1 MKNKDYSKRY
11 WKVYRWFK
19 WEAKYT
25 PYRFKNGVKNLWKWF
40 PVIWKDRDY
49 DHNFIFEIL
58 KFKLNNMAN
67 RFEQTNRFVDSEG
80 QVFKLRTCVRLI
92 QKLQDGYYTT
102 EMHEYWENEMRM
114 EPIEGS
120 TNYSLEFDELRND
133 LDQYLI
139 KYPNDIRRAL
149 KSTYLKDIKEPT
161 NRQIAIVVSRFR
173 EDKAKKLLFQ
183 IMERNIFSWWD

>member
-1 MKNKDYSKRY
+1 
-11 WKVYRWFK
+11 
-19 WEAKYT
+19 
-25 PYRFKNGVKNLWKWF
+25 
-40 PVIWKDRDY
+40 
-49 DHNFIFEIL
+49 
-58 KFKLNNMAN
+58 MAD
-67 RFEQTNRFVDSEG
+67 RFEQTNRFIDSEG

-133 LDQYLI
+133 LDQYLV
-139 KYPNDIRRAL
+139 KYPNDVRRAL

-161 NRQIAIVVSRFR
+161 NRQIAIVVSRFK
-173 EDKAKKLLFQ
+173 EDRAKKLLFQ
-183 IMERNIFSWWD
+183 IIERNIFSWWD